1 MFVEIGV
8 IGGWVIDGMFS
19 GEIEEC
25 SSYQAD
31 FKDLRYSP
39 SHQVIKL

>member
-1 MFVEIGV
+1 MI
-8 IGGWVIDGMFS
+8 S

-31 FKDLRYSP
+31 FKDLRYTP
-39 SHQVIKL
+39 FHQVDNCCVMVC